1 MSFSAAPFPLDPT
14 LAEKLRRLYE
24 LVRPIRERL
33 RSAEEVAD
41 LLERDLLPRTAGGE
55 VCLVCGIV
63 GPNNAGKSALFN
75 ALLGREL
82 SPSVPAGGATRRLFG
97 AVSPGLLERLRAE
110 PTLARFPLSSADST
124 AGPMG
129 DALRPASRPAEL
141 LLVADAQ
148 LPERLMLIDTPDF
161 DSILEDNRVA
171 SESLLA
177 VADVLIAVVTRHSY
191 QNRDVV
197 RFLQRWLNHGR
208 PWLLV
213 YNEAIDE
220 QVAGAHTAKL
230 IGQVGQR
237 PLAVFWA
244 LHSLAIQDG
253 REPLLPTRMSLA
265 AEGLV
270 NGLGQKGGPGGVAA
284 DLRSLLYDLEHL
296 TELKA
301 RSFTAALA
309 RLASGVEALV
319 ADLEAGSVAAKDLL
333 RAVDEHTRCEGERI
347 AGSAMPGGPF
357 VDAFRTVLDRR
368 TNPFSRGWRT
378 LLRGARLQFEGLV
391 AALKGRAPS
400 PAGAPEMTSLSEVE
414 VTALRG
420 GWPFFWEEL
429 ARDLGPE
436 ARHPA
441 RRYCASDLTAS
452 LDHELQ
458 ESRRHQACEE
468 AANILGR
475 GVGEIPAFRS
485 VCEELIEQAMNDRGF
500 ELDIQTL
507 ADIATLAPLAVAAA
521 VVVKTGGVGVD
532 LAVAG
537 GGAVSSFLMDKYSH
551 LLGSGIVMQARRRWA
566 VLRGVRIAEIL
577 AEACLPASGA
587 SLKAVAERNMAIV
600 GGLRAV
606 EGELFGGR
614 WEEFRIQN
622 PEVRSRNGDD
632 GDGSKT

>member
-1 MSFSAAPFPLDPT
+1 MSFSAAPLPLDPG
-14 LAEKLRRLYE
+14 LPEKLRRLYD
-24 LVRPIRERL
+24 LVRPIRARL
-33 RSAEEVAD
+33 RSAEDVAD
-41 LLERDLLPRTAGGE
+41 LLERDLLPRTAGGD
-55 VCLVCGIV
+55 VCVVCGIV

-82 SPSVPAGGATRRLFG
+82 SPSVPAGGATRRLVG
-97 AVSPGLLERLRAE
+97 GVSPGLLERLKAE
-110 PTLARFPLSSADST
+110 PTLARFPLSCADST
-124 AGPMG
+124 AGPIG

-141 LLVADAQ
+141 LLVADPQ
-148 LPERLMLIDTPDF
+148 LAERLMLIDTPDF
-161 DSILEDNRVA
+161 DSIVEDNRVA

-220 QVAGAHTAKL
+220 QVAGAHSAKL

-244 LHSLAIQDG
+244 VHNLAVQDG
-253 REPLLPTRMSLA
+253 REPLLPRRLRLDG
-265 AEGLV
+265 EGLV
-270 NGLGQKGGPGGVAA
+270 DGLGPRGSPSGVTA
-284 DLRSLLYDLEHL
+284 DLRSLLYDLEQL

-301 RSFTAALA
+301 RSFSAALA

-319 ADLEAGSVAAKDLL
+319 VDLEAGSVAAKDLL
-333 RAVDEHTRCEGERI
+333 RVVDEHTRCEGERI
-347 AGSAMPGGPF
+347 AASAMPGGPF

-391 AALKGRAPS
+391 AALKGGSAS
-400 PAGAPEMTSLSEVE
+400 VAGAPEMTSLSKVE
-414 VTALRG
+414 VTALRD
-420 GWPFFWEEL
+420 GWPFFWEGL

-441 RRYCASDLTAS
+441 RRYCASDLAAL
-452 LDHELQ
+452 LDHELH
-458 ESRRHQACEE
+458 EGRRHQAREE
-468 AANILGR
+468 AAKVLGL

-537 GGAVSSFLMDKYSH
+537 GGAVSSFLMEKYSH
-551 LLGSGIVMQARRRWA
+551 LLGSGIVTQARRRWA
-566 VLRGVRIAEIL
+566 VLRGARIAGIL

-587 SLKAVAERNMAIV
+587 HLRSVTERNVALV
-600 GGLRAV
+600 GALRVARA
-606 EGELFGGR
+606 ELFGT
-614 WEEFRIQN
+614 ESKESRIQN
-622 PEVRSRNGDD
+622 PESRIQNGDERD
-632 GDGSKT
+632 RSKK